1 MVVLHNQKVAEQ
13 DSKSGLSGSRTC
25 ILSTPPC
32 PERRTKVPAKLVSF
46 PSYGCRLSEALPS
59 LTQHHW
65 WAPFPRSGPLR
76 DPQICPFFLCCRKAR
91 VSPQIPFCVCVCVLL
106 HPFAVHLTSQ
116 KVSPQSRKL
125 QFVTFLK
132 VASTPPCL
140 SLWSASTFSL
150 RTTCPAPSIAE
161 PPRPPHHSAS
171 GRSTVCLATACCWQL
186 GHAQQ

>member
-32 PERRTKVPAKLVSF
+32 PECRTKVPAKLVSF

-91 VSPQIPFCVCVCVLL
+91 ASPQIPLCVCVCSVASFYCALNL
-106 HPFAVHLTSQ
+106 PESQ
-116 KVSPQSRKL
+116 PPKPKTPICHIPQSGVHSSLSEPLVCFYL
-125 QFVTFLK
+125 QPSDHVPSPRHRR
-132 VASTPPCL
+132 APAYPPSFCK
-140 SLWSASTFSL
+140 WS
-150 RTTCPAPSIAE
+150 
-161 PPRPPHHSAS
+161 
-171 GRSTVCLATACCWQL
+171 
-186 GHAQQ
+186 